1 MYLLLLL
8 ILFGLFFPVLL
19 IPLFLIAIFML
30 FFLPFKFTIDS
41 FFNLFSVPKQIYQ
54 IATNPKLKKNHG
66 LEHATINILEKEYGY
81 NNLAGYA
88 EEDGFY
94 IMGVNNTVYVEE
106 AARKGL
112 SLMKEG
118 KDKLAIHKRCGTSMT
133 VANFLS
139 AVIFLILLLSS
150 GYFSI
155 FNMIIAIVIANL
167 IGPYLGQIVQGKFTT
182 TANVQEMEIK
192 SSYFSEDGS
201 LNRSFFN
208 QPVKIFVETE
218 QIPYI
223 NQE

>member
-1 MYLLLLL
+1 MYLLVILLL
-8 ILFGLFFPVLL
+8 FGIFFPVLL
-19 IPLFLIAIFML
+19 IPLFLFAVFMF

-41 FFNLFSVPKQIYQ
+41 LFNLFSVPKQLYQ
-54 IATNPKLKKNHG
+54 IATNPKLRKNHG

-81 NNLAGYA
+81 NDLAGYA

-94 IMGVNNTVYVEE
+94 IMGVNNNIYVEE

-112 SLMKEG
+112 NLMKNG
-118 KDKLAIHKRCGTSMT
+118 KNELAIHKRCGTSMT

-139 AVIFLILLLSS
+139 AIIFLFLLFTS

-155 FNMIIAIVIANL
+155 LNMIIAIVVANL
-167 IGPYLGQIVQGKFTT
+167 IGPYLGQIVQRKFTT
-182 TANVQEMEIK
+182 TSEVKEMEIK
-192 SSYFSEDGS
+192 KSYFAEAKSI
-201 LNRSFFN
+201 FN

>member
-1 MYLLLLL
+1 MYLLLIFL
-8 ILFGLFFPVLL
+8 LFGLFFPVFL
-19 IPLFLIAIFML
+19 IPLFLFAVFML
-30 FFLPFKFTIDS
+30 FFLPFKFTVDS

-54 IATNPKLKKNHG
+54 IATNPKLRKNHG

-81 NNLAGYA
+81 NDLAGYA

-112 SLMKEG
+112 RLMQKGKEE
-118 KDKLAIHKRCGTSMT
+118 LAIHKRCGTSMT

-139 AVIFLILLLSS
+139 AIIFLSLLFSS
-150 GYFSI
+150 GHFSI
-155 FNMIIAIVIANL
+155 LNMIIAIIIANL
-167 IGPYLGQIVQGKFTT
+167 VGPYIGQIVQRKFTT
-182 TANVQEMEIK
+182 TSKVKEMEIK
-192 SSYFSEDGS
+192 KSYFSESG
-201 LNRSFFN
+201 SFFN

-218 QIPYI
+218 KIPYI